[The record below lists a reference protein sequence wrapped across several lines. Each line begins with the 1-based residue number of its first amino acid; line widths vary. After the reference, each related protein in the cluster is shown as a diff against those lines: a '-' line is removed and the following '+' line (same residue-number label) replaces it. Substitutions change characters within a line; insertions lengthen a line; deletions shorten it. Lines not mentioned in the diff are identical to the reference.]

1 MNKKGKKISLLRYW
15 TTRYLITLV
24 LGLIVVGIL
33 SVIWLRQTN
42 LEHRLDMTRYL
53 GQEISDRFV
62 ETQSGQMV
70 PQGGI
75 FDYIEQRQGI
85 LDTELDPII
94 YIVDRSGRILS
105 NPLERNPFSF
115 EVFPVSLLKN
125 KGDVQRIQLS
135 SGEESYLVKTP
146 IEAQGGTAGWVV
158 VIQSAGQLTQMNEE
172 YRLLAIMLVSLA
184 LIGWAVIYVLSK
196 RLSRP
201 IQDVATAAR
210 HVQEQDY
217 DFTLPS
223 DIKEREVHEL
233 VHSFREMSG
242 RLQELERLRMEL
254 LAGVTHE
261 LKTPVTS
268 MTGLIQAV
276 RDDVVSGDEAK
287 EFLDVSLNEANRMQ
301 TMVADLLEFNSFS
314 AHTVPISTDTY
325 NLNTLLTEIIHQW
338 EVANDEDSLLV
349 SLHTLEKPVFVN
361 VDSMRLQQIIVNLMN
376 NAKQALNEEGTIDV
390 RLYNKDDDMAGIDI
404 VDNGPGIS
412 EDEQYMI
419 FERFYRGENKKY
431 NTHGLG
437 LGLPFSKI
445 IARSM
450 SGDLVLTESRKG
462 RTVFTLEVPKHQE

>member
-115 EVFPVSLLKN
+115 DIFPVSLLEN
-125 KGDVQRIQLS
+125 NSDVQRIQLA
-135 SGEESYLVKTP
+135 SGEESYLVKTA
-146 IEAQGGTAGWVV
+146 IEAEGGTAGWVV

-217 DFTLPS
+217 DFTLPA

-242 RLQELERLRMEL
+242 RLQELERLRLEL

-276 RDDVVSGDEAK
+276 RDDVVTGEEAK
-287 EFLDVSLNEANRMQ
+287 EFLDVSLNEANRMK

-314 AHTVPISTDTY
+314 AHTVPISADNY

-338 EVANDEDSLLV
+338 EVANDEESLQL
-349 SLHTLEKPVFVN
+349 SLHTLEEPVFVH
-361 VDSMRLQQIIVNLMN
+361 VDSMRLQQIIVNLLN
-376 NAKQALNEEGTIDV
+376 NAKQALNDEGTIDV
-390 RLYNKDDDMAGIDI
+390 LLYNKDNDMAGIDI

-412 EDEQYMI
+412 EDEQYLI
-419 FERFYRGENKKY
+419 FERFFRGENKKY

-445 IARSM
+445 IAKSM
-450 SGDLVLTESRKG
+450 SGDLVLTETGKG
-462 RTVFTLEVPKHQE
+462 KTVFTLEMPKHQA

>member
-105 NPLERNPFSF
+105 NPLKRNPFSF
-115 EVFPVSLLKN
+115 DIFPVSLLEN
-125 KGDVQRIQLS
+125 NSDVQRIQLA
-135 SGEESYLVKTP
+135 SGEETYLVKTA
-146 IEAQGGTAGWVV
+146 IEAEGGTAGWVV
-158 VIQSAGQLTQMNEE
+158 VIQSTGQLTQMNEE

-210 HVQEQDY
+210 HVQEEDY
-217 DFTLPS
+217 DFTLPA

-242 RLQELERLRMEL
+242 RLQELERLRLEL

-276 RDDVVSGDEAK
+276 RDDVVTGEEAK

-314 AHTVPISTDTY
+314 AHTVPISADNY

-338 EVANDEDSLLV
+338 KVANDEESLQL
-349 SLHTLEKPVFVN
+349 SLHTLEEPVFVN
-361 VDSMRLQQIIVNLMN
+361 IDSMRLQQIIVNLLN
-376 NAKQALNEEGTIDV
+376 NAKQALNAEGTIDV
-390 RLYNKDDDMAGIDI
+390 RLYNKDNDTAGIDI
-404 VDNGPGIS
+404 ADNGPGIS
-412 EDEQYMI
+412 EDEQHLI
-419 FERFYRGENKKY
+419 FERFFRGENKKY

-450 SGDLVLTESRKG
+450 NGDLVLTESREGK
-462 RTVFTLEVPKHQE
+462 TVFTLEMPKYQE